1 LAGSLLVCTLFA
13 TAAYAQDSGQPAKPP
28 PPAVGYV
35 EAAEKDV
42 TPSRNFVGRI
52 EAVARAEL
60 RARVTGFLEKQLV
73 EDGAEVKKGDVLFVI
88 EQAPFS
94 AQVQIAEANL
104 EAAKAQQENTKVQL
118 ERAEELVKRGNI
130 PRATVDE
137 RRADYLVAKAS
148 VSQME
153 AALEDQLITYTYTEI
168 TSPIDGRMGRASVKV
183 GNLVS
188 PESGVLAT
196 VVKQDPVYATFNVS
210 EKAYL
215 GFRQNAEENG
225 VANGDTLNLVKL
237 RLQLSDQTLYEHPG
251 TLDFADVQVDASTDT
266 VALRGTFPNPD
277 GLLIDRQFV
286 VVVVQAKTP
295 QSALLI
301 PRSSVGVD
309 QRGTFVMTVGDG
321 NKVEQRPIQMG
332 AQFGNEV
339 VVNGGLKAGDK
350 VITEGITKVRP
361 GIEVTPTPASVP
373 QPKG

>member
-1 LAGSLLVCTLFA
+1 MRYIVVVLAGL
-13 TAAYAQDSGQPAKPP
+13 AAGAALHFPALAQPAGAPL
-28 PPAVGYV
+28 PAVGYI
-35 EAAEKDV
+35 EAVQKDV

-94 AQVQIAEANL
+94 AQVQIAQANL
-104 EAAKAQQENTKVQL
+104 EAAQAQQENTKVQL

-210 EKAYL
+210 EKEYL
-215 GFRQNAEENG
+215 RARQNTVNNG
-225 VANGDTLNLVKL
+225 ASDGDALDLVGL
-237 RLQLSDQTLYEHPG
+237 RLRLSDGSIYEHTG
-251 TLDFADVQVDASTDT
+251 ALDFAAVQVDASTDT

-277 GLLIDRQFV
+277 GILLDRQFV
-286 VVVVQAKTP
+286 VVVAQAKTP
-295 QSALLI
+295 RTALVI
-301 PRSSVGVD
+301 PRSAVD
-309 QRGTFVMTVGDG
+309 VNQRGTFVLAVGTD
-321 NKVEQRPIQMG
+321 NKVEQRQIEMG
-332 AQFGNEV
+332 QQFGN
-339 VVNGGLKAGDK
+339 
-350 VITEGITKVRP
+350 
-361 GIEVTPTPASVP
+361 
-373 QPKG
+373 